1 MASVIPTAEEF
12 SPFTWKCCLT
22 CLVNVIHLLKLME
35 EPNLSEFNLAVYEYT
50 FLRLTIEEYVYA
62 AAAARASALEAAVV

>member
-1 MASVIPTAEEF
+1 
-12 SPFTWKCCLT
+12 
-22 CLVNVIHLLKLME
+22 ME
-35 EPNLSEFNLAVYEYT
+35 KPNLSEFSLAVYEYT